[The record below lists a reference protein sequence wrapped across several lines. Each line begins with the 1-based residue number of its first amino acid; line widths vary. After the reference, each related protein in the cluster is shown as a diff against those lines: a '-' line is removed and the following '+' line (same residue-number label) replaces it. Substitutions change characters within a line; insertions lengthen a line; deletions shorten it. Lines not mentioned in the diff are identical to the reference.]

1 LKSRRGNFEEWEGVF
16 EVFEK
21 QKKTRL
27 SLELRLVN
35 ETDTHVLISAAAAL
49 PLEIPLLHSVSQLLA
64 TFPDF

>member
-1 LKSRRGNFEEWEGVF
+1 MF

-27 SLELRLVN
+27 SLELRMVN
-35 ETDTHVLISAAAAL
+35 ETDTHVLISAAAL
-49 PLEIPLLHSVSQLLA
+49 LLEIPLLHSVSQLLA